1 MGEGKMKPLI
11 ITNNNP
17 NKIKI
22 ETKYDKKMEVYRIN
36 IELRDAYKEVK
47 KALNKLN
54 LKWKT

>member
-1 MGEGKMKPLI
+1 MKPLI